1 MDQRLGVYLDN
12 AATSFP
18 KPEAV
23 HEAVVAAMRE
33 IGASPGRGGYGQ
45 ALAASRLLMTV
56 RESLAALINAP
67 DSSRLIFT
75 HNATA
80 ALNQAVSGVLSP
92 GDHVV
97 TSAMEHNSL
106 LRPLRM
112 LEKCG
117 VTISMVSADSQ
128 GLLDPETIRQ
138 AIRPETRMIALSHV
152 SNVTGGIQPV
162 AAIAA
167 LAKAAGCLLLLDA
180 AQSLGVIP
188 LDMQEIGVD
197 LLAAPGH
204 KGLMGPQGTG
214 FLAVAP
220 GVAIRPL
227 LSGGTGSSS
236 DQDLQPD
243 DFPEG
248 FEAGTH
254 NLPGIAGLG
263 AAVDFVE
270 KTGVLR
276 IGSHEHDLA
285 EYLREKLAQLP
296 GVRLYGPVDPLRRTG
311 VLSLTVE
318 GMDPSG
324 LAFILDKNHGIAVRS
339 GLHCAPHAHR
349 TIGTWPAGTLRISPG
364 WFSTMQEMDYLYEA
378 LTVIIQKGHS

>member
-1 MDQRLGVYLDN
+1 MGVYLDN

-67 DSSRLIFT
+67 DPARLIFT

-80 ALNQAVSGVLSP
+80 ALNQAVFGVLSP

-97 TSAMEHNSL
+97 TSTMEHNSL
-106 LRPLRM
+106 LRPLRL
-112 LEKCG
+112 LEKSG
-117 VTISMVSADSQ
+117 VTISMVPADPQ
-128 GLLDPETIRQ
+128 GLLDPEAVRQ
-138 AIRPETRMIALSHV
+138 AICPATRMIAISHV

-167 LAKAAGCLLLLDA
+167 IAKAAGCLLLLDA
-180 AQSLGVIP
+180 AQSVGIIP

-214 FLAVAP
+214 FLALAP

-227 LSGGTGSSS
+227 LAGGTGSSS

-243 DFPEG
+243 GFPEG

-263 AAVDFVE
+263 AAVAFVRE
-270 KTGVLR
+270 TGVQR
-276 IGSHEHDLA
+276 IGSHERNLA
-285 EYLREKLAQLP
+285 EYLREKLALVP
-296 GVRLYGPVDPLRRTG
+296 GMRLYGPVDPLRRTG
-311 VLSLTVE
+311 VLSLTAH
-318 GMDPSG
+318 GMDPSE
-324 LAFILDKNHGIAVRS
+324 LAFFLDKRYGIAVRS

-349 TIGTWPAGTLRISPG
+349 TIGTWPAGTLRVSPG
-364 WFSTMQEMDYLYEA
+364 WFSTMQEMDCLYEA
-378 LTVIIQKGHS
+378 LTAIT